1 MTPRRKRLLAVVAIL
16 AGVGAATA
24 LAMLA
29 FQDNLLYFY
38 NPSQVLAGDAP
49 SGRTFRI
56 GGMVTEGSL
65 KRTEGTLQVRFVVTD
80 YQHSIPV
87 SYEGL
92 LPDLFREGQG
102 VIAHGKLSAS
112 GEFVA
117 DEVLAKHDEN
127 YMPPEVAESLHTA
140 DAREGIRVIPE
151 LGHFSLILALLLSIA
166 QAVFSLAGAS
176 RVNAA
181 WMAAGRSAVV
191 GQFVFVALAFGTL
204 AWAFIQRDFSVLY
217 VATNSHSELPLFYRV
232 AAVWGAHE
240 GSLLLWS
247 LVLAGWT
254 LAVAACSGSLEAPF
268 RSRVL
273 GFLGLISIGF
283 QLFMLTTSN
292 PFERLMPAASEGL
305 DLNPLLQD
313 FALAVHPPILY
324 FGYVGFSVAF
334 AFACATLLEGR
345 LDAAWARW
353 TRPWTLAAWL
363 FLTIGIA
370 LGSWWA
376 YYELGWG
383 GWWFWDPVEN
393 ASFMPWLAGTA
404 LIHSLAVTEKR
415 GLFKSWTL
423 LLAVSAFSL
432 SLLGTFLVRSGVL
445 ISVHAF
451 ATDPARGVFILAF
464 LTIVIGGAL
473 VLYAWRAPRL
483 KSAAGFEATSRE
495 SFMLFNNA
503 LLVAALGLILLGT
516 LYPLFMDALELGKI
530 SVGPPYFELVFLVP
544 MLPLLALLGRRHAR
558 RLEARPAGLG
568 QESTLCGG
576 RPRYRRSTPDRRGGL
591 RRCTPDDDA
600 RLCTRALGHA
610 VVPRDPAG
618 AHPCPAALA
627 CGGARHGRRAFR
639 RGAHDA
645 RHHGRAVLQGRK
657 GRCTWPSAKRRGSR
671 ATISSS
677 PRCGMSRARISSASK
692 RTWSCRARAVRSRS
706 SIRRS
711 ASTTR
716 AETR

>member
-1 MTPRRKRLLAVVAIL
+1 M
-16 AGVGAATA
+16 
-24 LAMLA
+24 
-29 FQDNLLYFY
+29 
-38 NPSQVLAGDAP
+38 
-49 SGRTFRI
+49 
-56 GGMVTEGSL
+56 
-65 KRTEGTLQVRFVVTD
+65 
-80 YQHSIPV
+80 
-87 SYEGL
+87 
-92 LPDLFREGQG
+92 
-102 VIAHGKLSAS
+102 
-112 GEFVA
+112 
-117 DEVLAKHDEN
+117 
-127 YMPPEVAESLHTA
+127 
-140 DAREGIRVIPE
+140 IPE
-151 LGHFSLILALLLSIA
+151 LGHFALILALLLSIA
-166 QAVFSLAGAS
+166 QAVFNLAGAS
-176 RVNAA
+176 RGNNG
-181 WMAAGRSAVV
+181 WMAAGRSAVA

-254 LAVAACSGSLEAPF
+254 LAVAVCSGSLEAPF

-292 PFERLMPAASEGL
+292 PFKRLMPAASEGL

-544 MLPLLALLGRRHAR
+544 MLPLLALLGVGMHAAWKR
-558 RLEARPAGLG
+558 GMLGSARNRLYAAGGFGIAGALLIGAAVYGDVRPMTTLGFALALWVMLSSLAIPLARIRARQPLPAAVLGMVVAHFGVGLTTLGITGVQSFKVEKDVALAIGEAAEIAGYDFKFAALRDVQGANFMGVEADVVVSHEGRPVTVLHPQKRLYNSGGNPMTEAGIEVGAARDLFAALGDDLG
-568 QESTLCGG
+568 QGRWSLRLQYKPLVRYVWLGAILVALGG
-576 RPRYRRSTPDRRGGL
+576 LLAALDRRYR
-591 RRCTPDDDA
+591 A
-600 RLCTRALGHA
+600 R
-610 VVPRDPAG
+610 V
-618 AHPCPAALA
+618 
-627 CGGARHGRRAFR
+627 
-639 RGAHDA
+639 
-645 RHHGRAVLQGRK
+645 Q
-657 GRCTWPSAKRRGSR
+657 
-671 ATISSS
+671 
-677 PRCGMSRARISSASK
+677 
-692 RTWSCRARAVRSRS
+692 ARAAENV
-706 SIRRS
+706 
-711 ASTTR
+711 APATR
-716 AETR
+716 